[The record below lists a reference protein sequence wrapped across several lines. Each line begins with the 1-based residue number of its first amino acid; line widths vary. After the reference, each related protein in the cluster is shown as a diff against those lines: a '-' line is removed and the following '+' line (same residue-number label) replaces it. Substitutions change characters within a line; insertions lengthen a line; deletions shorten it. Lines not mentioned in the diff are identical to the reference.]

1 MGFSTAGI
9 VLMVVA
15 WGVILTVAILCL
27 SKVLRTKRGPDG
39 PGRE

>member
-15 WGVILTVAILCL
+15 WAVILSVAILCM
-27 SKVLRTKRGPDG
+27 SKVLRTKRGPG
-39 PGRE
+39 GASRE